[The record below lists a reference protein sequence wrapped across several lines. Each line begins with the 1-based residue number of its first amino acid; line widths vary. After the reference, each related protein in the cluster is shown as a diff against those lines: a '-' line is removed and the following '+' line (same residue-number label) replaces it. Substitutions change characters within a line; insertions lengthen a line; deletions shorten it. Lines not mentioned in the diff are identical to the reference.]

1 MTGSRAVAVSDP
13 GARLGAVR
21 WAVVASEDGGA
32 YLCPLDSAGR
42 PAAEVVH
49 EPSLAEAVRSRPHV
63 ERWVWRSTAEI
74 YRPLL
79 AAGNSNGDIPML
91 QFSEQPE
98 RPSLQLLLVH
108 DDPTREFD
116 YQDGAE
122 RAIDL
127 AGSRDWTAVSIRDDW
142 ATVFDRRG

>member
-1 MTGSRAVAVSDP
+1 MRPISQDVYGVPRQRVIGSSASLTWTG
-13 GARLGAVR
+13 
-21 WAVVASEDGGA
+21 
-32 YLCPLDSAGR
+32 AGR
-42 PAAEVVH
+42 GGTLIHQPELDVLLDGP
-49 EPSLAEAVRSRPHV
+49 EKPVRIWNRV
-63 ERWVWRSTAEI
+63 GR
-74 YRPLL
+74 RPLL